1 MWNKITKYGILNNA
15 NSKYLYRGLR
25 EEEVAEGIK
34 LIPKGIQTFKDVKL
48 VIANASGYYD
58 FENIG
63 PVVTIENHIK
73 GLPTAGISVST
84 NKKIAIAYALFSPI
98 GKQYVVTIDREKTRL
113 FGITEIVVKEIL
125 PLWVIEKPDD
135 DEVILVSETGIFPKD
150 IIEIYE
156 KL

>member
-25 EEEVAEGIK
+25 EEEVVAGI
-34 LIPKGIQTFKDVKL
+34 LIPKGIQTFENAKL
-48 VIANASGYYD
+48 IIANASGYYD

-63 PVVTIENHIK
+63 PIAAIENHIN
-73 GLPTAGISVST
+73 GQPTAGVSVST
-84 NKKIAIAYALFSPI
+84 NKRVARTYALSSPP
-98 GKQYVVTIDREKTRL
+98 GKQCVVTINREKTRL
-113 FGITEIVVKEIL
+113 SGIKEIIVKEIL
-125 PLWVIEKPDD
+125 PLCVIEKPDD

-150 IIEIYE
+150 IIEICE

>member
-25 EEEVAEGIK
+25 EEEVVEGIK
-34 LIPKGIQTFKDVKL
+34 LIPKGIQTFEDVKL
-48 VIANASGYYD
+48 AKANASGCYD
-58 FENIG
+58 FENIV
-63 PVVTIENHIK
+63 PVVTIRNHIE
-73 GLPTAGISVST
+73 GQPTAGVSVST
-84 NKKIAIAYALFSPI
+84 NKRVARTYALSSPP

-113 FGITEIVVKEIL
+113 FGIKEIIVKEIL
-125 PLWVIEKPDD
+125 PLCVIEKPDD
-135 DEVILVSETGIFPKD
+135 DEVILVSETGIFPKN